1 MQKTTGYLWTQ
12 ALYTRPINNHNVSYN
27 YPPKLAQDHKNNT
40 FLHDWISLIP
50 PPPRIFKSY
59 RRIFVLW
66 VVFPS
71 SGQDKYTKIFR
82 AAIKPGKFEIAT
94 MDTINDVLTT
104 KRFFFPGSSCS
115 LIIWQPFSETYSL
128 WCCFLLRMQ
137 PFLSCSDELIIQH
150 YQYFM
155 CINIH
160 HKKTKYLHSTQ
171 IS

>member
-94 MDTINDVLTT
+94 MDTNNDVLTT
-104 KRFFFPGSSCS
+104 KRFFFPDPVVPLSYGNLFLKLTVFGAVSC
-115 LIIWQPFSETYSL
+115 WE
-128 WCCFLLRMQ
+128 
-137 PFLSCSDELIIQH
+137 CSHFYHVQ
-150 YQYFM
+150 M
-155 CINIH
+155 NW
-160 HKKTKYLHSTQ
+160 
-171 IS
+171 

>member
-50 PPPRIFKSY
+50 PPPEFFKSY

-104 KRFFFPGSSCS
+104 KRFFFPDPVVPLSYGNLFLKLTVFGAVSC
-115 LIIWQPFSETYSL
+115 WE
-128 WCCFLLRMQ
+128 
-137 PFLSCSDELIIQH
+137 CSHFYHVQ
-150 YQYFM
+150 M
-155 CINIH
+155 NW
-160 HKKTKYLHSTQ
+160 
-171 IS
+171 

>member
-50 PPPRIFKSY
+50 PPPEFFKSY

-94 MDTINDVLTT
+94 MGTNNDVLTT
-104 KRFFFPGSSCS
+104 KRFFFPDPVVPLSYGNLFLKLTVFGAVSC
-115 LIIWQPFSETYSL
+115 WE
-128 WCCFLLRMQ
+128 
-137 PFLSCSDELIIQH
+137 CSHFYHVQ
-150 YQYFM
+150 M
-155 CINIH
+155 NW
-160 HKKTKYLHSTQ
+160 
-171 IS
+171 

>member
-50 PPPRIFKSY
+50 PPPPEFFKSY

-94 MDTINDVLTT
+94 MDTNNDVLTT
-104 KRFFFPGSSCS
+104 KRFFFPDPVVPLSYGNLFLKLTVFGAVSC
-115 LIIWQPFSETYSL
+115 WE
-128 WCCFLLRMQ
+128 
-137 PFLSCSDELIIQH
+137 CSHFYHVQ
-150 YQYFM
+150 M
-155 CINIH
+155 NW
-160 HKKTKYLHSTQ
+160 
-171 IS
+171 

>member
-50 PPPRIFKSY
+50 PPLEFFKSY

-71 SGQDKYTKIFR
+71 SGQDEYTKIFR

-94 MDTINDVLTT
+94 MDTNNDVLTT
-104 KRFFFPGSSCS
+104 KRFFSRIQLFPYHMATFFWNLQS
-115 LIIWQPFSETYSL
+115 LVLFPAENAAIFIMFRWTDNPT
-128 WCCFLLRMQ
+128 
-137 PFLSCSDELIIQH
+137 LSIFYVH
-150 YQYFM
+150 
-155 CINIH
+155 
-160 HKKTKYLHSTQ
+160 
-171 IS
+171 

>member
-104 KRFFFPGSSCS
+104 KRFFFPDPVVPLSYGNLFLKLTVFGAVSC
-115 LIIWQPFSETYSL
+115 WE
-128 WCCFLLRMQ
+128 
-137 PFLSCSDELIIQH
+137 CSHFYHVQ
-150 YQYFM
+150 M
-155 CINIH
+155 NW
-160 HKKTKYLHSTQ
+160 
-171 IS
+171 